1 MQYSP
6 PGLARIALVPDFEG
20 EKLLRRGAEKVAPSH
35 LKNPPRET
43 FRETFRCRQQ
53 GLQEAFDACRNG
65 VGLLKRVRCS
75 RPCLAIAIFAMTRS

>member
-20 EKLLRRGAEKVAPSH
+20 EKLLRRGAEKVALSH
-35 LKNPPRET
+35 LENPPRET
-43 FRETFRCRQQ
+43 RCRQQ
-53 GLQEAFDACRNG
+53 GLLEGFDACRNG

-75 RPCLAIAIFAMTRS
+75 RPCLVIAIFAMTMS